1 MRDRELEAK
10 NSVKDTHI
18 TEPSVP
24 LPDWQEAGLHRDKI
38 GIRGDN
44 AMKTYRCVFL
54 MGMEKALEYRVSF
67 LLSMLSALFPIIIQ
81 TAMWNYIY
89 GHSDAEAVFG
99 YGHGQIL
106 MYTLLAT
113 LVSQIL
119 GAGVEW
125 EINDDIKMGGLS
137 KYLVRP
143 VGYKEYRLS
152 GFLGEKLPRFM
163 VIGPVGTVIILG
175 AGLFGGMPLS
185 AARGLAFLI
194 SLVLAVVLN
203 FYIFYC
209 IGLLG
214 YWLTDVDK
222 LFGAVSIVITV
233 ISGGIFPMDIFG
245 GIVEVLAGL
254 LPFGY
259 TTQFPVNIINGRFG
273 WEKIGAGFAFQ
284 AGWILVFVCL
294 GELMWRQ
301 GIKRYMAVGG

>member
-1 MRDRELEAK
+1 M
-10 NSVKDTHI
+10 
-18 TEPSVP
+18 
-24 LPDWQEAGLHRDKI
+24 
-38 GIRGDN
+38 
-44 AMKTYRCVFL
+44 M
-54 MGMEKALEYRVSF
+54 
-67 LLSMLSALFPIIIQ
+67 
-81 TAMWNYIY
+81 
-89 GHSDAEAVFG
+89 
-99 YGHGQIL
+99 
-106 MYTLLAT
+106 TLK
-113 LVSQIL
+113 
-119 GAGVEW
+119 W
-125 EINDDIKMGGLS
+125 GGLS

-222 LFGAVSIVITV
+222 LFGTISIVLTV
-233 ISGGIFPMDIFG
+233 FSGGVFPLDIFG
-245 GIVEVLAGL
+245 GVVEILVNLA
-254 LPFGY
+254 PFGY

-273 WEKIGAGFAFQ
+273 WERMGMGFAFQ
-284 AGWILVFVCL
+284 TGWILVFVCL
-294 GELMWRQ
+294 GEAMWRR
-301 GIKRYMAVGG
+301 GVRRYAAVGG